1 MNNNGKPTNKPRIS
15 LIKERKLEEDLD
27 PYFKKRYEQNRHSKD
42 FVKKLA
48 CKNDPHIKKQS
59 IKKNEGRNTQEVKET
74 IHTINE
80 HSLSH
85 FNRSSN
91 TERQI
96 NTEQIKHI
104 NNPKPTAAINKD
116 FSIKP
121 NETSTSNFLRN
132 NSKEIVSIK
141 IKIKDIE
148 RNIFN
153 EKLLNSSAPVQ
164 NKVKSK
170 SRSASKSPPKIKA
183 LYEVIE
189 EELRSKSKKA
199 FGSSNRNYHTL
210 GPDITYYGLHNKK
223 KRIAKERE
231 LKYTAFIR
239 ELTSKKEKK
248 ESKLRPY
255 SKINNIDLNT
265 VATESVNI
273 DGVYKMQLDEIF
285 LRRMQILEAK
295 KNIKSDTGTLNFSS
309 SLTKIHEIEE
319 RKRIKFND
327 DDSDSQGDR
336 SDDKNS
342 SPIRLSK
349 VHQSK
354 VINAKRIDTGSSSD
368 HQNLTKKHGLE
379 IIKQSMVDEQND
391 SQSSLIRQI
400 NSKINNPFG
409 VNKDKYKRVRP
420 YDKQKT
426 ELISNN
432 LIIQKNKM
440 LKEILSKFK
449 IYILC
454 YLHRQLQ
461 HRRREYRRAKYS
473 PNQQYCDLKF
483 HSKQ

>member
-1 MNNNGKPTNKPRIS
+1 MNSYVKTSNKQRIS
-15 LIKERKLEEDLD
+15 LVKDKKIDEDLD
-27 PYFKKRYEQNRHSKD
+27 PYFKKRYEQNKHSKE

-48 CKNDPHIKKQS
+48 SKTDTHKQKKATKLS
-59 IKKNEGRNTQEVKET
+59 PGRNNQELKET
-74 IHTINE
+74 IRTINE

-91 TERQI
+91 TERQL
-96 NTEQIKHI
+96 
-104 NNPKPTAAINKD
+104 NNENVKSVSKQSIPKD
-116 FSIKP
+116 FTIKP

-141 IKIKDIE
+141 ISIKDIE

-153 EKLLNSSAPVQ
+153 EKLNNPSFHIKS
-164 NKVKSK
+164 KVNSK
-170 SRSASKSPPKIKA
+170 SRSVSGSPPKIKT

-189 EELRSKSKKA
+189 EELRSKSKRMFA
-199 FGSSNRNYHTL
+199 STYQNYHTL

-239 ELTSKKEKK
+239 ELTNKKEKK

-265 VATESVNI
+265 VATDSINI

-285 LRRMQILEAK
+285 QRRMQILEAK
-295 KNIKSDTGTLNFSS
+295 KNMKSETGTLNFSS

-327 DDSDSQGDR
+327 DDSDSQADR
-336 SDDKNS
+336 SDEKNS

-349 VHQSK
+349 FHQQPK
-354 VINAKRIDTGSSSD
+354 IINPKRIDTGSSSEI
-368 HQNLTKKHGLE
+368 HNLSKKHGLE
-379 IIKQSMVDEQND
+379 VIKQSMIDEHND
-391 SQSSLIRQI
+391 SQSSLIKQI
-400 NSKINNPFG
+400 NNKINNPFG

-440 LKEILSKFK
+440 LKEILSK
-449 IYILC
+449 
-454 YLHRQLQ
+454 
-461 HRRREYRRAKYS
+461 
-473 PNQQYCDLKF
+473 LKLN
-483 HSKQ
+483 H